1 MIHALLIALFLAA
14 PPAPKAKPA
23 AAPEAESGDVAKAK
37 ELFQWGQ
44 KLYKQAR
51 YAEAIAKFEEAYSV
65 RPHPVIYFNV
75 GKCWEQLGETAK
87 ALRAYRD
94 YLRLAPDAK
103 DKETVSDA
111 IANLERRLREKGM
124 QQLMVFAEPANA
136 RISVDG
142 KELGTSPVSV
152 ELIAGNHSLTVTAE
166 GFEKVDRSFV
176 MQTTR
181 ATEMTISLRP
191 AGSGLKEPAKEPI
204 ATDVPK
210 AEPKKDVVDNG
221 TPPPM
226 PPVVVAPVET
236 KKGRLWT
243 YVAGGVAVASLG
255 TAIGLGV
262 GSTGAMEAFT
272 KPKDG
277 MPHNPATVQAE
288 FDAAKQ
294 SATGLATGSGVAYG
308 VAGVAL
314 ATAVVL
320 FFVEK

>member
-1 MIHALLIALFLAA
+1 MLPALLISLFLAA
-14 PPAPKAKPA
+14 PAPKPKAD
-23 AAPEAESGDVAKAK
+23 AAPAEETGDVKKAK
-37 ELFQWGQ
+37 DLFQWGQ

-51 YAEAIAKFEEAYSV
+51 YAEAISKFEEAYTV
-65 RPHPVIYFNV
+65 RPHPVIYFNI

-87 ALRAYRD
+87 AMRAYRD

-103 DKETVSDA
+103 DKETVTDA
-111 IANLERRLREKGM
+111 LTNLERRLREKGM
-124 QQLMVFAEPANA
+124 QQLMVFADPPTA

-142 KELGTSPVSV
+142 KELGTAPASV
-152 ELIAGNHSLTVTAE
+152 ELIAGNHILTVVAD
-166 GFEKVDRSFV
+166 GYEKVDRAFV

-191 AGSGLKEPAKEPI
+191 VGKAELKEPAKDPL

-210 AEPKKDVVDNG
+210 AEPKKTDS
-221 TPPPM
+221 PPLPL
-226 PPVVVAPVET
+226 VVAPLET

-262 GSTGAMEAFT
+262 GAAGNAKELTSKEHTQMEAQNLYNNAN
-272 KPKDG
+272 G
-277 MPHNPATVQAE
+277 M
-288 FDAAKQ
+288 
-294 SATGLATGSGVAYG
+294 ATGSNVAYA
-308 VAGVAL
+308 VAGVAA

-320 FFVEK
+320 FFIEK

>member
-1 MIHALLIALFLAA
+1 MNPMLPALLISLFLAA
-14 PPAPKAKPA
+14 PAPKAKPA
-23 AAPEAESGDVAKAK
+23 AAPAAQEGGDVKKAK
-37 ELFQWGQ
+37 DLFQWGQ

-51 YAEAIAKFEEAYSV
+51 YAEAISKFEEAYAV
-65 RPHPVIYFNV
+65 RPHPVIYFNI

-124 QQLMVFAEPANA
+124 QQLMVFADPPSA

-152 ELIAGNHSLTVTAE
+152 ELIAGNHTLTVVAE

-191 AGSGLKEPAKEPI
+191 VGKEPVKEPVKEPI
-204 ATDVPK
+204 ASDAPK
-210 AEPKKDVVDNG
+210 VEPKKDADPG

-226 PPVVVAPVET
+226 PPVVVTPVET
-236 KKGRLWT
+236 TKGRLWT

-255 TAIGLGV
+255 AGIGLGV
-262 GSTGAMEAFT
+262 GAQGEMDKFT
-272 KPKDG
+272 KVQHD
-277 MPHNPATVQAE
+277 PATVQAE
-288 FDAAKQ
+288 FDAAKAA
-294 SATGLATGSGVAYG
+294 SGGMATGANVAYG

-320 FFVEK
+320 FFLEK

>member
-1 MIHALLIALFLAA
+1 MIYALLIVPLLLAA
-14 PPAPKAKPA
+14 PAAKPPKAEAPA
-23 AAPEAESGDVAKAK
+23 DESGDVKKAK

-51 YAEAIAKFEEAYSV
+51 YAEAISKFEDAYAA
-65 RPHPVIYFNV
+65 RPHPVIFFNI
-75 GKCWEQLGETAK
+75 GKCYEQLGETAK

-94 YLRLAPDAK
+94 YLRLAPEAK

-124 QQLMVFAEPANA
+124 QQLMVFADPPNA

-142 KELGTSPVSV
+142 KDLGGSPASV
-152 ELIAGNHSLTVTAE
+152 ELIAGNHALTVTAE
-166 GFEKVDRSFV
+166 GYDKVERSFV

-191 AGSGLKEPAKEPI
+191 SGGAKETPL
-204 ATDVPK
+204 ASDAPRADPK
-210 AEPKKDVVDNG
+210 NTLDPG
-221 TPPPM
+221 PPPPA
-226 PPVVVAPVET
+226 PPMVVSEQP

-255 TAIGLGV
+255 AGIGLGV
-262 GSTGAMEAFT
+262 AANGEAQKFT
-272 KPKDG
+272 SVQHDPQ
-277 MPHNPATVQAE
+277 TVQAE
-288 FDAAKQ
+288 FDAANR
-294 SATGLATGSGVAYG
+294 SANGMALGANVAYG
-308 VAGVAL
+308 VAGA
-314 ATAVVL
+314 AAITAVIL

>member
-1 MIHALLIALFLAA
+1 MTPMLPALLISLFLAA
-14 PPAPKAKPA
+14 PAPKAKPA
-23 AAPEAESGDVAKAK
+23 AAAEEGGDVKKAK

-51 YAEAIAKFEEAYSV
+51 YAEAISKFEEAYAV
-65 RPHPVIYFNV
+65 RPHPVIYFNI

-124 QQLMVFAEPANA
+124 QQLMVFADPPSA

-142 KELGTSPVSV
+142 KELGSSPVSV
-152 ELIAGNHSLTVTAE
+152 ELIAGNHTLTVVAD

-191 AGSGLKEPAKEPI
+191 VGKEPVKEPVKEPI
-204 ATDVPK
+204 ASDAPK
-210 AEPKKDVVDNG
+210 VEPKKDDPG

-226 PPVVVAPVET
+226 PPVVVTPVET

-255 TAIGLGV
+255 AGIGLGV
-262 GSTGAMEAFT
+262 AANGNAAELRRVEHTQMEAQNLH
-272 KPKDG
+272 D
-277 MPHNPATVQAE
+277 
-288 FDAAKQ
+288 
-294 SATGLATGSGVAYG
+294 SATGMATGANVAYG
-308 VAGVAL
+308 VAGVAA
-314 ATAVVL
+314 ATAVIL
-320 FFVEK
+320 FFIEK

>member
-1 MIHALLIALFLAA
+1 MIPALLIALLVAA
-14 PPAPKAKPA
+14 PKPA
-23 AAPEAESGDVAKAK
+23 AAPAEAESGDVKKAK
-37 ELFQWGQ
+37 DLFQSGQ

-51 YAEAIAKFEEAYSV
+51 YAEAIAKFEEAYLV
-65 RPHPVIYFNV
+65 RPHPVIYFNI

-124 QQLMVFAEPANA
+124 QQLLVFADPPNA
-136 RISVDG
+136 RIAVDG
-142 KELGTSPVSV
+142 KDLGSSPASV
-152 ELIAGNHSLTVTAE
+152 ELIAGNHTLTVTAD
-166 GFEKVDRSFV
+166 GFEKVERSFV

-191 AGSGLKEPAKEPI
+191 AGSKEPAKEPI
-204 ATDVPK
+204 ASDAPK
-210 AEPKKDVVDNG
+210 ADPKVTADPG
-221 TPPPM
+221 TPPPT
-226 PPVVVAPVET
+226 PPLVVSQPVET

-262 GSTGAMEAFT
+262 ASNGEMEKFT
-272 KPKDG
+272 KVST
-277 MPHNPATVQAE
+277 PHHPMTVQAD
-288 FDAAKQ
+288 FDAANAK
-294 SATGLATGSGVAYG
+294 AGGLATGANVAYG

-320 FFVEK
+320 FFLEK

>member
-1 MIHALLIALFLAA
+1 MIYALLIVPLLLAA
-14 PPAPKAKPA
+14 PAAKSPKAEAPGEEA
-23 AAPEAESGDVAKAK
+23 AGDVKKAK

-51 YAEAIAKFEEAYSV
+51 YAEAISKFEDAYAA
-65 RPHPVIYFNV
+65 RPHPVIFFNI
-75 GKCWEQLGETAK
+75 GKCYEQLGETAK

-124 QQLMVFAEPANA
+124 QQLMVFADPPSA

-142 KELGTSPVSV
+142 KELGGSPASV
-152 ELIAGNHSLTVTAE
+152 ELIAGNHTLTVTAE
-166 GFEKVDRSFV
+166 GYDKVERSFV

-191 AGSGLKEPAKEPI
+191 SGGASGKDTPPLASD
-204 ATDVPK
+204 TPK
-210 AEPKKDVVDNG
+210 AEPKNTLDPG
-221 TPPPM
+221 PPPPS
-226 PPVVVAPVET
+226 PPMVISEQPR
-236 KKGRLWT
+236 KGRLWT

-255 TAIGLGV
+255 AGIGLGV
-262 GSTGAMEAFT
+262 AANGEAAKFT
-272 KPKDG
+272 SVQHDPQ
-277 MPHNPATVQAE
+277 TVQAD
-288 FDAAKQ
+288 FDAANR
-294 SATGLATGSGVAYG
+294 SANGMALGANVAYG
-308 VAGVAL
+308 VAGA
-314 ATAVVL
+314 AAITAVIL